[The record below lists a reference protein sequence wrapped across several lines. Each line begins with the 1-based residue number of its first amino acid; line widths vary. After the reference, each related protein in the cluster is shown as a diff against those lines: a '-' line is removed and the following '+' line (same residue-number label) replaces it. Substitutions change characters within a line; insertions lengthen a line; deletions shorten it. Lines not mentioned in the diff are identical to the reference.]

1 MNPLLLE
8 TALKAALAASAFP
21 TTTIYTGTSY
31 DELTP
36 ETLNLIVSVDSLP
49 HTAGG
54 LYKGNVTFK
63 VTAPALLGATSYA
76 QMSDALAVLQNNLTA
91 AYFTTNWPTAAGT
104 PTFSGLWVEET
115 KSSQHDHGWVA
126 EITAIV
132 GISL

>member
-1 MNPLLLE
+1 MNPLAIE
-8 TALKAALAASAFP
+8 AALKAALAASAFP

-31 DELTP
+31 AEMTP
-36 ETLNLIVSVDSLP
+36 ESLNLIVSVDSLP

-76 QMSDALAVLQNNLTA
+76 QMSDALAVLQNNLTS
-91 AYFTTNWPTAAGT
+91 AYFTTNWPTTAGT
-104 PTFSGLWVEET
+104 PAFGGLWVEET
-115 KSSQHDHGWVA
+115 KRSQQDNGWVA

-132 GISL
+132 GISI